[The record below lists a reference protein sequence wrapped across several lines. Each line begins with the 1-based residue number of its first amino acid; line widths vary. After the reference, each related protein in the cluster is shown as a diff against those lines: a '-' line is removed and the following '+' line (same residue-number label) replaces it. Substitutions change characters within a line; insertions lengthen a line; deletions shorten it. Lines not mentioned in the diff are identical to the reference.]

1 MKLCQVSE
9 DQGRVEEAE
18 PGYNNW
24 PRYLEG
30 KLAQS
35 SFGLWPA
42 AGEECVEYCKTWF
55 TLLVQEISRSARLGT
70 LLRSEHRWGKHNT
83 EKKVQSSPAKIGYI
97 TEEGIRRRHRLGERI
112 TKYVVSTEGTD
123 GTDGTE

>member
-9 DQGRVEEAE
+9 DQGRVEQAE
-18 PGYNNW
+18 PGYDNV
-24 PRYLEG
+24 PAEQRVRYLEG

-70 LLRSEHRWGKHNT
+70 LLGSEHGLGKHIT
-83 EKKVQSSPAKIGYI
+83 WKKVQRS
-97 TEEGIRRRHRLGERI
+97 
-112 TKYVVSTEGTD
+112 
-123 GTDGTE
+123 

>member
-18 PGYNNW
+18 SGYIIIGQQSRGYVTW
-24 PRYLEG
+24 RG

-70 LLRSEHRWGKHNT
+70 FLRSEHRWGEHIT
-83 EKKVQSSPAKIGYI
+83 SKKAQSS
-97 TEEGIRRRHRLGERI
+97 
-112 TKYVVSTEGTD
+112 
-123 GTDGTE
+123 

>member
-18 PGYNNW
+18 PGYDNW
-24 PRYLEG
+24 PAEQRVRYLEG
-30 KLAQS
+30 ELAQS

-70 LLRSEHRWGKHNT
+70 LLRSEQNT
-83 EKKVQSSPAKIGYI
+83 DWAN
-97 TEEGIRRRHRLGERI
+97 TLLRRRHRAAL
-112 TKYVVSTEGTD
+112 STARPKFGTLLKRASEEGTD
-123 GTDGTE
+123 WASALPSI

>member
-24 PRYLEG
+24 PAEQGARYLEG

-70 LLRSEHRWGKHNT
+70 LLRSEHGWS
-83 EKKVQSSPAKIGYI
+83 EYIISKKVQRS
-97 TEEGIRRRHRLGERI
+97 
-112 TKYVVSTEGTD
+112 
-123 GTDGTE
+123 